1 MSTIYRLINFHNVS
15 TNKRF
20 FSFQGLL
27 ETLSKRLKDKSL
39 VYNQYE
45 FKDLMDIVK
54 VDTTFDF
61 QLILSLGIR
70 LDRTM
75 VRLLLVRLLQSKV
88 RLLQSKV
95 RLLHPKSY
103 FATNISYFAPCCKVL
118 LTNDF

>member
-1 MSTIYRLINFHNVS
+1 M
-15 TNKRF
+15 
-20 FSFQGLL
+20 
-27 ETLSKRLKDKSL
+27 ETLSKRLKDKSF

-75 VRLLLVRLLQSKV
+75 VRLLLVRLLHSKV
-88 RLLQSKV
+88 RS
-95 RLLHPKSY
+95 LHQKSY
-103 FATNISYFAPCCKVL
+103 FATNISYFAPCCKVKYYL
-118 LTNDF
+118 PMIFKVYK